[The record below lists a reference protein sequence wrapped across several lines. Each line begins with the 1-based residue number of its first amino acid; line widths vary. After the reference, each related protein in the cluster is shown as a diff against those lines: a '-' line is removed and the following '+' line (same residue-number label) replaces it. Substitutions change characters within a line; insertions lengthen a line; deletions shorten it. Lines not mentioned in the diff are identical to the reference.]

1 MNLDD
6 LLEEGIFFDPHY
18 LPSMNSDHLPMTLCA
33 MKGLGAND
41 VQLQD
46 FQGQYRQRLRP
57 VSSNP
62 LSGDWR
68 GAVGNPDAYFGM
80 MLYLRSEID
89 QRGIAEVVAEFL
101 PEFVPGIALQAF
113 HPIIR
118 LGYAIDFQSAAE
130 TSAGLAYLITSYREV
145 PFDPQEIIDLESMLE
160 HQAGNG
166 PQQFR
171 HERFSQR
178 IIELVSKDE
187 FPTGTAPFAACA
199 KSALDIYRST
209 RDFFALHMV
218 TATQA
223 ARICAQ
229 LVDPQQVRSCLTGAI
244 LAAHKAVGSPSKGV
258 FQPLSH
264 SLEPEHSLKYAWAC
278 LSEFE
283 AYGDPRYLE
292 EVKALQEN
300 DLIPPWCAQAY
311 NL

>member
-1 MNLDD
+1 
-6 LLEEGIFFDPHY
+6 
-18 LPSMNSDHLPMTLCA
+18 
-33 MKGLGAND
+33 
-41 VQLQD
+41 
-46 FQGQYRQRLRP
+46 
-57 VSSNP
+57 
-62 LSGDWR
+62 
-68 GAVGNPDAYFGM
+68 
-80 MLYLRSEID
+80 
-89 QRGIAEVVAEFL
+89 
-101 PEFVPGIALQAF
+101 
-113 HPIIR
+113 
-118 LGYAIDFQSAAE
+118 
-130 TSAGLAYLITSYREV
+130 
-145 PFDPQEIIDLESMLE
+145 
-160 HQAGNG
+160 
-166 PQQFR
+166 
-171 HERFSQR
+171 
-178 IIELVSKDE
+178 
-187 FPTGTAPFAACA
+187 
-199 KSALDIYRST
+199 
-209 RDFFALHMV
+209 MV